1 MLLGPVLVIAVLSSA
16 FSELMKSYEGVEE
29 FAAGYRQQGLQMGD
43 GQTEQLKRAG
53 KEAGILFYEYP
64 EGDIQEIV
72 EKNGL
77 AGFVELTGD
86 EYVVYTSA
94 DYETEGIV
102 LRYFMNKLMRAAGI
116 AMLQTQ
122 ERITLPEEELSYM
135 PAIDARDYYGIIYI
149 VYFCW
154 CGIICATGVLSD
166 EKKYGI
172 GRRLAVSGMS
182 EWKAYLGRY
191 IPVILTTAA
200 GMAAATGITILL
212 YDIHWGRP
220 LLSAFIVFVMI
231 LAGTALGMML
241 YNISDS
247 LVITIIVQFTLVWIM
262 GFLGG
267 SFETYMFS
275 SLPETLKNLSPIYHI
290 NRALVELS
298 CMGESSYTAGAIWYS
313 LVITVICSAVAL
325 LAGHIRKRGRA

>member
-29 FAAGYRQQGLQMGD
+29 FAAGCRQQGQQMSD

-53 KEAGILFYEYP
+53 KETGILFYEYP

-102 LRYFMNKLMRAAGI
+102 LRYFMNKLMRAAGS

-220 LLSAFIVFVMI
+220 LLSAFIVFVTI

-298 CMGESSYTAGAIWYS
+298 CMGESSYIAGAIWYS
-313 LVITVICSAVAL
+313 LAITVICSAVAL